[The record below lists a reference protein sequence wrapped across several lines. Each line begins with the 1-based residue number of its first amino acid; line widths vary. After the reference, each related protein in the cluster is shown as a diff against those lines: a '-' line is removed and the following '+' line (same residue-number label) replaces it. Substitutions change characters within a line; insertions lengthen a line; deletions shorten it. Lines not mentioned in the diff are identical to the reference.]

1 MKQVALLLLAAL
13 MLNGCG
19 SNPPTVQSTA
29 GGVWQAELLGGS
41 GDDSGYSF
49 ITEFTLNSDSTLS
62 VSSFQFITENSADSG
77 DKPCFPINGGTIS
90 GTIPLTV
97 NSNDTVTGTI
107 TFVVRDTIN
116 GSTLTLDGTVT
127 GTAIVGSQNS
137 SATLTGA
144 TMSGNWT
151 LTGGSG
157 CDGAGGSFTMAQPT
171 TPA

>member
-1 MKQVALLLLAAL
+1 MKQVALLLLVAL

-49 ITEFTLNSDSTLS
+49 ITEFTLNNDNSLS
-62 VSSFQFITENSADSG
+62 ISSFQFITENNPSDTG
-77 DKPCFPINGGTIS
+77 DTDCFPINGGTIS

-107 TFVVRDTIN
+107 TFVVKN
-116 GSTLTLDGTVT
+116 GANTLTLDGTVT

-151 LTGGSG
+151 LTGSSG
-157 CDGAGGSFTMAQPT
+157 CNGAGGSFTMAQPT